1 MFKNQRLKYVLPF
14 ILSLIMLGIKLT
26 LASDDDD
33 DDDGVVG
40 LIAELLFDLGVGM
53 CVGIC
58 QKNPTCRAWLGL
70 VALIIV
76 LVTLIGWCADD
87 CKSDC
92 CTARDI
98 RRGATVWAGS
108 KLA

>member
-14 ILSLIMLGIKLT
+14 ILSLLLLGIKLAR
-26 LASDDDD
+26 ASDDDD
-33 DDDGVVG
+33 DDDGFIG
-40 LIAELLFDLGVGM
+40 LIAEVLFDLGIGI

-70 VALIIV
+70 VTLIIV
-76 LVTLIGWCADD
+76 FVTLIDG
-87 CKSDC
+87 CKKDC

-108 KLA
+108 KLT